1 MSRRLTWV
9 SGIATAALATLSL
22 TACSPDSPAAAPSV
36 TSASP
41 TSSASPSSTAST
53 PPPTSS
59 SSNSGAAGAAAAA
72 VTNFW
77 AKLDALASNPTE
89 PLSDLA
95 AVARDQA
102 LTQWQRNL
110 TEMRGAEV
118 KQVGSAVVGQPTVT
132 PSDVKDAFDVKAC
145 VDVSKVNVVDKDG
158 KSVVSP
164 NRLPKAAYT
173 YRVELGND
181 GRFYVATDTMKGEP
195 C

>member
-1 MSRRLTWV
+1 MRRTSR
-9 SGIATAALATLSL
+9 LAGL
-22 TACSPDSPAAAPSV
+22 TASALLGTTLAACGQGDSPSRPSSATTTSSSTSTSSST
-36 TSASP
+36 TSAS
-41 TSSASPSSTAST
+41 SSTTST
-53 PPPTSS
+53 
-59 SSNSGAAGAAAAA
+59 SNSGASGAAAAA

-95 AVARDQA
+95 SVARDQA

-110 TEMRGAEV
+110 TEMRGSEIR
-118 KQVGSAVVGQPTVT
+118 QVGSAIVGQPAVT
-132 PSDVKDAFDVKAC
+132 PSELKDAFNVKAC

-181 GRFYVATDTMKGEP
+181 GHFYVATDTMQAEP